1 MADMTKR
8 MPVANQDFLD
18 ELVDE
23 RTARNPEFPAMVEAA
38 ERRRQL
44 LETLATRRRDG
55 DQSQTSVAAA
65 MRSSQSSIA
74 RLETSATDARMS
86 TLDRYARVLG
96 YRLQYHLIPEGQGDA
111 FPPVVVHDPP
121 DSGSGAGGR

>member
-1 MADMTKR
+1 M
-8 MPVANQDFLD
+8 ANQDFLD

-65 MRSSQSSIA
+65 MKSSQSSIA

-96 YRLQYHLIPEGQGDA
+96 YRLQYHLIPEGQADA
-111 FPPVVVHDPP
+111 LPPVVVHDLP
-121 DSGSGAGGR
+121 DSGSGADRC